1 MGTVPVVVMK
11 PGRKLGIAV
20 LGIGIVASVS
30 PFPQGGLDETLG
42 FAVGARGVGPGETV
56 METQLGASGSKSMR
70 AVAVAIIGEQ
80 TTDANAQAG
89 VIEERGAE
97 KGQS

>member
-1 MGTVPVVVMK
+1 
-11 PGRKLGIAV
+11 
-20 LGIGIVASVS
+20 
-30 PFPQGGLDETLG
+30 
-42 FAVGARGVGPGETV
+42 